1 MYPCCAVRLVLSRCD
16 LLVAVC
22 LEVVLGV
29 QVAKVI
35 VPLVLL
41 LDVPDAATVLV
52 GMFVKA
58 VGPCKVVL
66 IWAHNQRQCQ
76 IYNV

>member
-16 LLVAVC
+16 LLG
-22 LEVVLGV
+22 EVVLGV